1 MKRISRASANFIRA
15 VLFLLGGCA
24 AWDGCVYAQEFRST
38 LRVEV
43 RDSSGAA
50 IVAANIELAD
60 QSSGLRIEQS
70 ANSAG
75 EIELQGILPGTY
87 SLTVSA
93 AGFAPHKQSVVVA
106 ISTHAAVRTVLT
118 PETLRQAVEV
128 KDRGPS
134 LATQPLEASSS
145 TIQTVI
151 TANDIDEVPLS
162 ARSFANIALMAPFT
176 APVEP
181 SDPTKA
187 RITAVSFGGS
197 SGLNIDFSVDGG
209 DNNDDFIGGFL
220 QNYSPEAMQEFVV
233 RSAQFGVDTSRTNG
247 GSIILSTRRG
257 ANDWHGSASYY
268 YRGKNLDARN
278 PLDNPEPDP
287 KQPFARQ
294 NGVATLGGPL
304 KRDKLWLF
312 SSYEYVDENASV
324 AYSRAS
330 QTEFQALA
338 QLASDGLIP
347 GVPSITVPTNVL
359 VPFRDTLFTTRVD
372 WAQSERSQWFL
383 RGSLDRN
390 HTQNDL
396 VQQAALPSTGST
408 TTSNYYNILLSEQ
421 WRFAPG
427 WLGALTLEASSF
439 HHTKV
444 RNSELGLALAFPF
457 SANFLTTSGFET
469 FGDNQFA
476 TVISAF
482 PAARDQQKYQ
492 LRYDVSRSFG
502 RHAVRFG
509 VNVIHEPVLRG
520 ALAARAEHLVQFTQD
535 PSFYLTNPAQFVA
548 DYTCTAA
555 ALPDTTCRDTDGGD
569 GTFAQSLR
577 RLGFYAEDGW
587 RITPSLTVNAGLRY
601 DTTFG
606 LFVAS
611 GRDQTQNPAFSTLRA
626 LDVPLVNGIPHDYRK
641 AFAPRLGI
649 AYSPGASQRT
659 VLRAGVGLYYNDLAQ
674 NGWVDAF
681 TAVNQAIAPCGTY
694 DVANPACLP
703 SGHNAGQG
711 ALIDPHYHT
720 PYALQA
726 SAGVEHDFDKGWRLS
741 LTYEH
746 QEGNH
751 QYRRYEYIA
760 GFSLP
765 TASPNISLFRGDN
778 RSSYN
783 GLAVQLQHRFSDRFE
798 LTANYVLASAT
809 TWGAV
814 VGELFDYVNGVSN
827 PMNAFGP
834 GDHGPSGEDIRHRFV
849 LIGTLQ
855 LPWRLEF
862 STLSQFESAR
872 PFTVG
877 TPADIL
883 NDGFSGNDRA
893 VVNGVQ
899 TSLDQFRGTP
909 FYQMDLRVSRNIA
922 LGERVTLRPFAEF
935 FNLFNRQNP
944 GNNYVGDIS
953 ALPTPV
959 NDFSNATAFCLD
971 GPTCTQTSPIT
982 SYKQLR
988 VPAGALGDFFGPG
1001 TTVGIPFAAQLG
1013 LKLTF

>member
-1 MKRISRASANFIRA
+1 MAKLFRVPWCLWAMFALCAN
-15 VLFLLGGCA
+15 
-24 AWDGCVYAQEFRST
+24 AQEFRGS
-38 LRVEV
+38 LLVEV
-43 RDSSGAA
+43 RDASGGA
-50 IVAANIELAD
+50 IPSAKAELTD
-60 QSSGLRIEQS
+60 PRSGLAQS
-70 ANSAG
+70 VTANSLG
-75 EIELQGILPGTY
+75 EARFQAIPPSVY
-87 SLTVSA
+87 SLIVTA
-93 AGFAPHKQSVVVA
+93 TGFAAQTDNITVAIGSRPTVRVTLRPESVRQSV
-106 ISTHAAVRTVLT
+106 
-118 PETLRQAVEV
+118 EV
-128 KDRGPS
+128 HDRGPS
-134 LATQPLEASSS
+134 LASQALETTSS
-145 TIQTVI
+145 TVQTVI

-197 SGLNIDFSVDGG
+197 SGLNVDLSVDGG

-233 RSAQFGVDTSRTNG
+233 RSAQFGADTSRTNG

-257 ANDWHGSASYY
+257 SNNWHGSASYY
-268 YRGKNLDARN
+268 YRGKNLNARN

-294 NGVATLGGPL
+294 NGVATIGGPL
-304 KRDKLWLF
+304 RRDKLWFF

-324 AYSRAS
+324 AYSANS
-330 QTEFQALA
+330 QTEFQALS
-338 QLASDGLIP
+338 QLAEDGLIP
-347 GVPSITVPTNVL
+347 GVPSIAVPTNVP
-359 VPFRDTLFTTRVD
+359 VPFRDTLFMGRLD
-372 WAQSERSQWFL
+372 WAQSERSLWFL

-408 TTSNYYNILLSEQ
+408 TTSNYFNILLGQ
-421 WRFAPG
+421 QFRFSPE
-427 WLGALTLEASSF
+427 WTGALTLEASNF
-439 HHTKV
+439 HHTKE
-444 RNSELGLALAFPF
+444 RNSNLGLALAFPF
-457 SANFLTTSGFET
+457 SANFHTTSGFET

-476 TVISAF
+476 TEISAF
-482 PAARDQQKYQ
+482 PVVRHQQKYQ
-492 LRYDVSRSFG
+492 FRYDVFHTAG
-502 RHAVRFG
+502 QHAVRFG
-509 VNVIHEPVLRG
+509 LNLIHEPVLRG
-520 ALAARAEHLVQFTQD
+520 ALAASAEHLVQFTQE
-535 PSFYLTNPAQFVA
+535 PSFYLSNPAQFVA
-548 DYTCTAA
+548 DYNCTAA
-555 ALPDTTCRDTDGGD
+555 ALPDTTCNDTDAGD

-577 RLGFYAEDGW
+577 RLGLYVEDSW
-587 RITPSLTVNAGLRY
+587 HVTPSLTINAGLRY

-606 LFVAS
+606 LFIAS
-611 GRDQTQNPAFSTLRA
+611 ARDQIQNPAFSTLQA
-626 LDVPLVNGIPHDYRK
+626 LNIPLAAGIPHDDRN
-641 AFAPRLGI
+641 ALAPRLGI
-649 AYSPGASQRT
+649 AYAPGGSQRT
-659 VLRAGVGLYYNDLAQ
+659 VLRAGIGLYYNELAQ

-681 TAVNQAIAPCGTY
+681 TAVNQTITPCTTY
-694 DVANPACLP
+694 DLTNPACLP
-703 SGHNAGQG
+703 SGEDGGQG
-711 ALIDPHYHT
+711 ALIDPHYRT

-726 SAGVEHDFDKGWRLS
+726 SAGVEHDFGKSWRIGV
-741 LTYEH
+741 TYEH
-746 QEGNH
+746 QQGVH
-751 QYRRYEYIA
+751 QYRRYEYVA
-760 GFSLP
+760 GFTLP
-765 TASPNISLFRGDN
+765 AESPNISLFRTDN

-783 GLAVQLQHRFSDRFE
+783 GLALQLQHRFSNRFE

-827 PMNAFGP
+827 PLNAFGP
-834 GDHGPSGEDIRHRFV
+834 GDHGPSGEDIRNRFV

-855 LPWRLEF
+855 LPWRFEL

-872 PFTVG
+872 PFTIA

-883 NDGFSGNDRA
+883 HDGFSGNDRA
-893 VVNGVQ
+893 VINGVT

-909 FYQMDLRVSRNIA
+909 FCQVDLRASRNIA

-959 NDFSNATAFCLD
+959 NNLTNATAFCLD
-971 GPTCTQTSPIT
+971 GPACTQTAPIT

-1013 LKLTF
+1013 IKLIF